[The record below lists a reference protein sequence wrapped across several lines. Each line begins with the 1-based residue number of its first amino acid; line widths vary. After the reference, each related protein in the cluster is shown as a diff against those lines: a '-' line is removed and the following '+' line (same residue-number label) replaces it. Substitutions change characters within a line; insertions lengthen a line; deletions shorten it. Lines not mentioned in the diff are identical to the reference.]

1 MDEEFDALE
10 AFFYALEDG
19 ILQLLENVEVFLHH
33 LQVCPSPSAP
43 LAAAAAAAPPPQT
56 LLRLSILWFAQRF
69 LACRTEEF
77 DFDMDGEK
85 EAICFKE
92 ISTALRQ
99 WILPEFVS
107 VHQLR
112 RGGEDAAQPAGTPV
126 LPRRKRG

>member
-33 LQVCPSPSAP
+33 LQVCPCAFRSARSRWLLP
-43 LAAAAAAAPPPQT
+43 LTRSSAVH
-56 LLRLSILWFAQRF
+56 LVVAQRF
-69 LACRTEEF
+69 LACGTEEF
-77 DFDMDGEK
+77 DLDMDGEK
-85 EAICFKE
+85 EAVCFKE

-107 VHQLR
+107 VQQLQQSR
-112 RGGEDAAQPAGTPV
+112 A
-126 LPRRKRG
+126 

>member
-1 MDEEFDALE
+1 M
-10 AFFYALEDG
+10 
-19 ILQLLENVEVFLHH
+19 V
-33 LQVCPSPSAP
+33 
-43 LAAAAAAAPPPQT
+43 
-56 LLRLSILWFAQRF
+56 AQRL

-107 VHQLR
+107 PHQL
-112 RGGEDAAQPAGTPV
+112 PAPWW
-126 LPRRKRG
+126 

>member
-1 MDEEFDALE
+1 MSLTFCSA
-10 AFFYALEDG
+10 G
-19 ILQLLENVEVFLHH
+19 S
-33 LQVCPSPSAP
+33 CCCSSSPSN
-43 LAAAAAAAPPPQT
+43 APPP
-56 LLRLSILWFAQRF
+56 SILWFAQRF

-107 VHQLR
+107 LHQLQR
-112 RGGEDAAQPAGTPV
+112 DDEDAAQPAGTPV